1 MKTNSRRGTGNRGEE
16 MAVRYLEKMGYCII
30 ERNFIF
36 QHGEIDIIAR
46 EGNELVFIEVKL
58 RRGSNFGTPEESI
71 TARKQQLLRRTA
83 EGYLALHQIDDV
95 PCRFDV
101 VTIQIE
107 GAKATY
113 RLYKNTIY

>member
-46 EGNELVFIEVKL
+46 EGNELVFVEVKL
-58 RRGSNFGTPEESI
+58 RRGSNFGTPEDSI
-71 TARKQQLLRRTA
+71 TERKQKLLRRTA
-83 EGYLALHQIDDV
+83 EGYLVVHHIDEIS
-95 PCRFDV
+95 CRFDV
-101 VTIQIE
+101 VAIQIDGE
-107 GAKATY
+107 KTTY
-113 RLYKNTIY
+113 RLYKNAIG